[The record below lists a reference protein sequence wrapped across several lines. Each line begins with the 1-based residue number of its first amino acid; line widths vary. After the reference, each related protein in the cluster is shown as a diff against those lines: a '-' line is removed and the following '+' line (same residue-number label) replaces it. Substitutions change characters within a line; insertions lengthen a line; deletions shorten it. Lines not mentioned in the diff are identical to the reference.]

1 MTDTNTGR
9 DEDLEQEIDRAVM
22 AAFGGGSAQPLAAG
36 DPKEIFCQHWPTVK
50 QALEALK
57 VIAPK
62 YAWAIQVI
70 ITVGD
75 TASGRIC
82 PRS

>member
-1 MTDTNTGR
+1 MTDIPGAQ
-9 DEDLEQEIDRAVM
+9 DADLERAIDQAVM
-22 AAFGGGSAQPLAAG
+22 ARFGGDQAG
-36 DPKEIFCQHWPTVK
+36 QTFADPKQVFCQNWSTVK

-70 ITVGD
+70 ITVGE
-75 TASGRIC
+75 TAHGRIC
-82 PRS
+82 QG